1 LVVRHST
8 FSRHHRIFAEL
19 PDGTQKVA
27 WEATSTLGSL
37 DAIASVS
44 RGNGQIMYL
53 SKELD
58 RNGDGIRQIKV
69 NSVPIAATDS
79 LRNGPINI
87 TVTVV
92 N

>member
-1 LVVRHST
+1 MES
-8 FSRHHRIFAEL
+8 
-19 PDGTQKVA
+19 G
-27 WEATSTLGSL
+27 
-37 DAIASVS
+37 
-44 RGNGQIMYL
+44 
-53 SKELD
+53 
-58 RNGDGIRQIKV
+58 QIKV